1 MLPLSGVK
9 VLTLENFIAGP
20 LATMWLADAGAEV
33 VKIET
38 PTGGDQSRS
47 VEPQRERD
55 GLTRGLS
62 FLRANRNKKSVALD
76 LKDEKDQATFWRL
89 VEVADVFLEN
99 LNPSSLERLGV
110 TYKDVSSHNP
120 GIIYATVSGFGVP
133 EFNEG
138 ELPFATAF
146 DIVAHAMS
154 GLLFRPEGSEE
165 KPVYAGFPL
174 ADIFA
179 SSMAQAG
186 IYQALYHRE
195 RTGEGARID
204 IALLDGAV
212 ALNELS
218 LIMTGALGEIPP
230 PGLHGFTAP
239 FGAYKAADGYVVVG
253 VLGEPVWERFATA
266 IGKPHLVERP
276 EFGSGIRRHRNRVEL
291 DAEINEW
298 LHDLTV
304 AEVIEALT
312 AQHVPVAAALKTD
325 AVLESE
331 YLRQRK
337 MVVTVDDPVW
347 GPTKMAGNP
356 LHSSLMEDM
365 KLEPGPELGGDT
377 EDVLARWL
385 GDGQA

>member
-1 MLPLSGVK
+1 MLPLTGVK
-9 VLTLENFIAGP
+9 VITLENFIAGP

-33 VKIET
+33 VKIEA
-38 PTGGDQSRS
+38 PTGGDQSRN

-76 LKDEKDQATFWRL
+76 LKDEKDRATFWRL
-89 VEVADVFLEN
+89 IEVADVFLEN

-110 TYKDVSSHNP
+110 TYKEMSARNP
-120 GIIYATVSGFGVP
+120 SIIYATVSGFGVP

-138 ELPFATAF
+138 ELPLSTAF

-186 IYQALYHRE
+186 VYQALFHRE

-239 FGAYKAADGYVVVG
+239 FGAYKASDGYVVVG
-253 VLGEPVWERFATA
+253 VLGEPVWRRFTEA
-266 IGKPHLVERP
+266 IGKPELAQRE
-276 EFGSGIRRHRNRVEL
+276 EFGSGIRRHRNLVEL
-291 DAEINEW
+291 DAEIDEW
-298 LHDLTV
+298 LGVRTV
-304 AEVIEALT
+304 DEVIAALKKH
-312 AQHVPVAAALKTD
+312 QVPVAPAMNTD
-325 AVLESE
+325 TVLESD
-331 YLRQRK
+331 YLRQRG
-337 MVVTVDDPVW
+337 MIVTVDDPVW

-356 LHSSLMEDM
+356 LHSSL
-365 KLEPGPELGGDT
+365 LEEMQLVPGPELGADSD
-377 EDVLARWL
+377 DVISRWL
-385 GDGQA
+385 GDERG